1 MTKLTIAEQ
10 LNEMKGH
17 PEFESFLREYAGWLE
32 EFHAGDIEG
41 ELESMFLLLMKSDVE
56 LSPARRN
63 SLANAYEGM
72 KAMLCVRL
80 SFMTDL
86 SFAQN

>member
-1 MTKLTIAEQ
+1 MTKLTPTEQ
-10 LNEMKGH
+10 VTEMKAH
-17 PEFESFLREYAGWLE
+17 PAFESFLSEYASWLE
-32 EFHAGDIEG
+32 EFHAGDIEA
-41 ELESMFLLLMKSDVE
+41 ELDSMFLLLMKSDVE

-63 SLANAYEGM
+63 SLASAYEGM
-72 KAMLCVRL
+72 KAMLCVRQ